1 MSARADPRVL
11 FDGSASGPWLRL
23 DAPISFWGG
32 VDPFSGR
39 ITNTRH
45 PQHGQ
50 CVTGTVLAI
59 PATIGSCS
67 ASGVLLELI
76 RGGKAPAAIV
86 LGRADAILV
95 IGCIVGDTM
104 GLNCPPVIELAPEHW
119 PANGIVTITNGA
131 ITQQATE

>member
-1 MSARADPRVL
+1 MSGHKNPRVL
-11 FDGSASGPWLRL
+11 FGGTASGPWLRL

-32 VDPFSGR
+32 VDPFTGR

-50 CVTGTVLAI
+50 CVTDTVLAI

-86 LGRADAILV
+86 LGRTDAILV
-95 IGCIVGDTM
+95 IGCIVGDVM
-104 GLNCPPVIELAPEHW
+104 GLRCPPVIELAPEHW
-119 PANGIVTITNGA
+119 PATGLVTIANGT
-131 ITQQATE
+131 ITPRSID